1 MILISQKGMNKLL
14 MGARL
19 TNEVGQVP
27 RAMKRSHIP
36 DIRYYLKYKILST
49 IYLSEYYKNATAG
62 AADY

>member
-1 MILISQKGMNKLL
+1 
-14 MGARL
+14 MG
-19 TNEVGQVP
+19 VP

-62 AADY
+62 AADYRTPGF

>member
-14 MGARL
+14 MG
-19 TNEVGQVP
+19 VP